1 MIQRVLTRLCGAAL
15 CVLVAMGIAGCQ
27 GMQSAAA
34 TATLVVPPS
43 PTPSNEQTNIQSEVD
58 DVKISMNVPKGWHSQ
73 QARYGVLLVE
83 KTEYVHPNSKLSG
96 MQVYVFV
103 RSVEDFQSA
112 EATNSNV
119 AWNILNHIVSKP
131 NYIGDAV
138 VTGPTGFEWKEHD
151 GAYYLLNDAHSNLS
165 LVMALVL
172 PDGKQLVA
180 VNVSCPQE
188 RAKDIRLTLPELL
201 MGLTLND
208 IAIDPSLVAALPDPL
223 VFPVYNRLEENGGK

>member
-1 MIQRVLTRLCGAAL
+1 M
-15 CVLVAMGIAGCQ
+15 CVLIGMSVAGCQ
-27 GMQSAAA
+27 GMQSSAAA
-34 TATLVVPPS
+34 PTLVI
-43 PTPSNEQTNIQSEVD
+43 PTPTTPSTEQTNIQSEVD

-103 RSVEDFQSA
+103 RSVDDFA
-112 EATNSNV
+112 LADATNNNV

-131 NYIGDAV
+131 NYIGDAA
-138 VTGPTGFEWKEHD
+138 VTGPTGFEWKTHD

-165 LVMALVL
+165 LVLALVL
-172 PDGKQLVA
+172 PQGEQLVA

-188 RAKDIRLTLPELL
+188 RANDIRLTLPELL

-223 VFPVYNRLEENGGK
+223 VFPVYNRLEDAGGK